1 MNIISYFFG
10 ELNSEILIFMEL
22 IVVLAAIFIGAKKGG
37 LSLGIFGGF
46 GLAILVFIFNLKPQS
61 PPIDVMLMIVAVI
74 TAASTLQA
82 SGGIDY
88 MVKVAEKLL
97 RAYPPA
103 ITLVA
108 PIVSYLFTF
117 IAGTGHIAYALL
129 PIISEVATEAKV
141 RPERPLSISVI
152 ASQQAITA
160 SPISAATAALLSVIA
175 IKNPSIGLSD
185 ILMISI
191 PSTLIGVIVASV
203 VQMFIGK
210 DLEKDSAYLSRIKN
224 GELKEKTDLN
234 SLNYKVSK
242 GAKYSVL
249 IFLLSVLL
257 IVILGS
263 VDNLRPSWN
272 GAYMEMSHIIEI
284 IMLASAG
291 LMILITKTNVVQIAK
306 GNIFSAGMQ
315 AVIAIFGIA
324 WMGDTFFGAN
334 IDFFK
339 GLLTHM
345 VTEHPWTFAIALF
358 LMSIMLFSQA
368 ATVRALMPLGVS
380 LGIPIPS
387 LIAMFPAV
395 NGYFFI
401 PNYPTIVAAIN
412 FDRTGTTSIGKYVI
426 NHSFQIPGFIATIIS
441 VSMGFIIAYLIL

>member
-1 MNIISYFFG
+1 MNNT
-10 ELNSEILIFMEL
+10 LMILLEFM
-22 IVVLAAIFIGAKKGG
+22 VVMAAIFIGAKKGG
-37 LSLGIFGGF
+37 LGLGIFGGL
-46 GLAILVFIFNLKPQS
+46 GLAVLVFVFKLKPQN

-88 MVKVAEKLL
+88 MVNIAEKLL

-103 ITLVA
+103 ITIVA
-108 PIVSYLFTF
+108 PLVSYIFTI

-129 PIISEVATEAKV
+129 PIISEVATDAKV

-160 SPISAATAALLSVIA
+160 SPISAATAALLSVIMV
-175 IKNPSIGLSD
+175 KNPELRLMD

-191 PSTLIGVIVASV
+191 PATLVGVIVAAI
-203 VQMFIGK
+203 VQMFVGV
-210 DLEKDSAYLSRIKN
+210 DLEKDPEYQKRIKQ
-224 GELKEKTDLN
+224 GLLEIKEDNK
-234 SLNYKVSK
+234 KKEVGF
-242 GAKYSVL
+242 GAKLSVI
-249 IFLLSVLL
+249 IFLTGVIGIVLF
-257 IVILGS
+257 GS
-263 VDNLRPSWN
+263 VDGIKPTFN
-272 GAYMEMSHIIEI
+272 GEPMAMPHIIEI
-284 IMLASAG
+284 LMLAAAG
-291 LMILITKTNVVQIAK
+291 CILIFTKTNVEKIAT
-306 GNIFSAGMQ
+306 GSIFLAGMQ

-324 WMGDTFFGAN
+324 WMGDTFFASN
-334 IDFFK
+334 LDFFK
-339 GLLTHM
+339 GLLTSM
-345 VTEHPWTFAIALF
+345 VMEYPWTFAIALF

-401 PNYPTIVAAIN
+401 PNYPTIIAAIN
-412 FDRTGTTSIGKYVI
+412 FDRTGTTRIGKYVI
-426 NHSFQIPGFIATIIS
+426 NHSFQLPGFIATIVAVS
-441 VSMGFIIAYLIL
+441 VGFGLAYLVF

>member
-1 MNIISYFFG
+1 MNNT
-10 ELNSEILIFMEL
+10 LMILLEFM
-22 IVVLAAIFIGAKKGG
+22 VVMAAIFIGAKKGG
-37 LSLGIFGGF
+37 LGLGIFGGL
-46 GLAILVFIFNLKPQS
+46 GLAVLVFVFKLKPQN

-88 MVKVAEKLL
+88 MVNIAEKLL

-103 ITLVA
+103 ITIVA
-108 PIVSYLFTF
+108 PLVSYIFTI

-129 PIISEVATEAKV
+129 PIISEVATDAKV

-160 SPISAATAALLSVIA
+160 SPISAATAALLSVIMV
-175 IKNPSIGLSD
+175 KNPELRLMD

-191 PSTLIGVIVASV
+191 PATLVGVIVAAI
-203 VQMFIGK
+203 VQMFVGV
-210 DLEKDSAYLSRIKN
+210 DLEKDPEYQKRIKQ
-224 GELKEKTDLN
+224 GLLEIKENNK
-234 SLNYKVSK
+234 KKEVGF
-242 GAKYSVL
+242 GAKLSVI
-249 IFLLSVLL
+249 IFLTGVIGIVLF
-257 IVILGS
+257 GS
-263 VDNLRPSWN
+263 VDGIKPTFN
-272 GAYMEMSHIIEI
+272 GEPMAMPHIIEI
-284 IMLASAG
+284 LMLAAAG
-291 LMILITKTNVVQIAK
+291 CILIFTKTNVEKIAT
-306 GNIFSAGMQ
+306 GSIFLAGMQ

-324 WMGDTFFGAN
+324 WMGDTFFASN
-334 IDFFK
+334 LDFFK
-339 GLLTHM
+339 GLLTSM
-345 VTEHPWTFAIALF
+345 VMEYPWTFAIALF

-401 PNYPTIVAAIN
+401 PNYPTIIAAIN
-412 FDRTGTTSIGKYVI
+412 FDRTGTTRIGKYVI
-426 NHSFQIPGFIATIIS
+426 NHSFQLPGFIATIVAVS
-441 VSMGFIIAYLIL
+441 VGFGLAYLVF